1 MRKYKVIILIT
12 LTVLVSCRQMP
23 KQESSGDNID
33 VSHFLNLE
41 QEIRKTSMMR
51 IRSYNSVQCI
61 LPAISDSFSRRVGRY
76 IMLTTIFRQK
86 QFQISEL

>member
-41 QEIRKTSMMR
+41 QEIRRLSEFVPDIEYFR
-51 IRSYNSVQCI
+51 PQANAGSY
-61 LPAISDSFSRRVGRY
+61 
-76 IMLTTIFRQK
+76 
-86 QFQISEL
+86 FQLMG